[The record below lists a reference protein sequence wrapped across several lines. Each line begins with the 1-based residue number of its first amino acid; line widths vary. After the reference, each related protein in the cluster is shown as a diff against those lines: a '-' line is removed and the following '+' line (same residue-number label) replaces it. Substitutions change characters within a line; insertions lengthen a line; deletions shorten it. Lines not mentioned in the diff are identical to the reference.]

1 MEERA
6 KSLFFCTFSGFLP
19 SFLTYLVFNRI
30 VQPCAAFSYLYS
42 SIINYWEMFKY
53 LFCIFLVLIV
63 NVQARAQ
70 KILSEGTIVYDIT
83 VQTGSKE
90 PRLADMF
97 DGASTTLFL
106 KGSQSRIEMI
116 SPLGTTITLHDAK
129 NNTGVVLKEYG
140 NQKLL
145 IQMTKE
151 DWIDLNKKYT
161 GITFT
166 PQNETKII
174 AGYTCE
180 KAIAKLKDGSSFTVF
195 YTKELV
201 TENKDYDYQFKSL
214 PGLALE
220 YESVVGNLKVKYTAS
235 KITFDPVPL
244 QKFSVPVSGYRELT
258 YQESKGLKGK

>member
-1 MEERA
+1 MLR
-6 KSLFFCTFSGFLP
+6 
-19 SFLTYLVFNRI
+19 YLLWIAMILMINNE
-30 VQPCAAFSYLYS
+30 VQS
-42 SIINYWEMFKY
+42 
-53 LFCIFLVLIV
+53 
-63 NVQARAQ
+63 Q

-90 PRLADMF
+90 PQLADMF
-97 DGASTTLFL
+97 DGVTTTLFL

-116 SPLGTTITLHDAK
+116 SPLGSTITLHDAK

-145 IQMTKE
+145 IQMAKE
-151 DWIDLNKKYT
+151 DWTDLNKKYA

-166 PQNETKII
+166 YQNETKNI

-195 YTKELV
+195 YTRELV

-220 YESVVGNLKVKYTAS
+220 YESSVGNLKVKYTAS
-235 KITFDPVPL
+235 KITFDPVPV
-244 QKFSVPVSGYRELT
+244 QKFSIPVSGYRELT
-258 YQESKGLKGK
+258 YQESKGLKGN